1 MAYKVYLSPEDRSTN
16 TYHPAALYNGHT
28 TNEHEQMCRCADLLE
43 AALQRCGFAV
53 KNDQETGK
61 GAVYRRVRRANDWPA
76 DLYIALHTNGFDGT
90 VQGTRIHCYPSAK
103 SRKIAK
109 LILERI
115 APLSPGTRGERV
127 VESRNL
133 IELRS
138 PVAPAVLPEF
148 EFHDNAES
156 AKWLVANMPLIA
168 EETCKAVCEY
178 FGVAYVPAEP
188 VTPEPTPT
196 PSPAEK
202 TVPMAVRML
211 QKGMQGED
219 VKTLQAALNAR
230 GYSCGAADGIFGA
243 GTEKALKAFQTVYEL
258 GADGIAGKGT
268 WGKMLGK

>member
-1 MAYKVYLSPEDRSTN
+1 MKRPINIFLSPEDRSTN

-28 TNEHEQMCRCADLLE
+28 TNEREQMCRCADLLE
-43 AALQRCGFAV
+43 AALLRCGFAV

-61 GAVYRRVRRANDWPA
+61 GAVYRRIRRANDWPA

-103 SRKIAK
+103 SRRIAK

-133 IELRS
+133 IELKS

-148 EFHDNAES
+148 EFHDNEES

-168 EETCKAVCEY
+168 EETCRAVCEY
-178 FGVAYVPAEP
+178 FGAAYVPAEP
-188 VTPEPTPT
+188 VAPEPEPTPAEVVIRCAD
-196 PSPAEK
+196 PAE
-202 TVPMAVRML
+202 A
-211 QKGMQGED
+211 E
-219 VKTLQAALNAR
+219 TLRRALA
-230 GYSCGAADGIFGA
+230 GAEIRS
-243 GTEKALKAFQTVYEL
+243 
-258 GADGIAGKGT
+258 
-268 WGKMLGK
+268 

>member
-1 MAYKVYLSPEDRSTN
+1 MEKPINIFLSPEDRSTN

-43 AALQRCGFAV
+43 AALLRCGFAV

-61 GAVYRRVRRANDWPA
+61 GAVYRRIRRANDWGA

-103 SRKIAK
+103 SRRIAK

-115 APLSPGTRGERV
+115 APLSPGTGGERV

-133 IELRS
+133 IELKS

-148 EFHDNAES
+148 EFHDNEES

-168 EETCKAVCEY
+168 RRC
-178 FGVAYVPAEP
+178 F
-188 VTPEPTPT
+188 
-196 PSPAEK
+196 
-202 TVPMAVRML
+202 L
-211 QKGMQGED
+211 
-219 VKTLQAALNAR
+219 
-230 GYSCGAADGIFGA
+230 
-243 GTEKALKAFQTVYEL
+243 
-258 GADGIAGKGT
+258 
-268 WGKMLGK
+268 

>member
-1 MAYKVYLSPEDRSTN
+1 MASVGQQDHVVHAELR
-16 TYHPAALYNGHT
+16 
-28 TNEHEQMCRCADLLE
+28 
-43 AALQRCGFAV
+43 
-53 KNDQETGK
+53 QETGK

-103 SRKIAK
+103 SRRIAK

-148 EFHDNAES
+148 EFHDNEES

-168 EETCKAVCEY
+168 EETCKAVCDY
-178 FGVAYVPAEP
+178 FGVIYVLPEPAA
-188 VTPEPTPT
+188 PEPT
-196 PSPAEK
+196 PAEK

-211 QKGMQGED
+211 KKGMQGED

-230 GYSCGAADGIFGA
+230 GYSCGAADGLFGTN
-243 GTEKALKAFQTVYEL
+243 TEAALKAFQTKYKL

-268 WGKMLGK
+268 WGKLLRKE